1 MQYEDLTPEQRE
13 RARACGSLEELLA
26 LAKELGYEL
35 SEGELAQVSAGG
47 NWLCSDE
54 CMDDCLWLCNMLNC
68 SADNY

>member
-1 MQYEDLTPEQRE
+1 MQYEDLTPELRE

-35 SEGELAQVSAGG
+35 SEDELAQVSAGG

-54 CMDDCLWLCNMLNC
+54 CMDDWLWLCNMLNC